1 MEVKMNK
8 EIREYNESFFFGL
21 DFRQCAFSL
30 LAILAAVGIYF
41 GVRDVVGEE
50 FTGWL
55 CILGAVPFAACG
67 FFKYHGMTAEKFL
80 WAVIKSELL
89 YPKRLVPKPENLYY
103 SCLTEAVQL
112 GEQTGSNGAEILK
125 QKEAVAK
132 RKQEKKTGKKNK
144 GRGNAFD

>member
-8 EIREYNESFFFGL
+8 EIRNYNESMFFGL

-30 LAILAAVGIYF
+30 LAVLAAIGIYF
-41 GVRDVVGEE
+41 GTRDILGEE

-55 CILGAVPFAACG
+55 CILGAAPFAACG
-67 FFKYHGMTAEKFL
+67 FFKYHGMTAEQFL

-89 YPKRLVPKPENLYY
+89 YPKRLVSKPENLYY
-103 SCLTEAVQL
+103 ACLEEGIRA
-112 GEQTGSNGAEILK
+112 GEQTGKDGTEILK
-125 QKEAVAK
+125 K
-132 RKQEKKTGKKNK
+132 RRKAAQNKSKKPVKKK